1 MTNQIKRCGTATTF
15 GLDSSTPVVRM
26 TVFMDEEGTVSA
38 QLDGI
43 DVLPQEQLVQILAI
57 ALEDIIEN
65 HIDQ

>member
-1 MTNQIKRCGTATTF
+1 MTNQIKRCGTATNF
-15 GLDSSTPVVRM
+15 GLDSSTPVARM
-26 TVFMDEEGTVSA
+26 TVFMDEEGTVTA

-65 HIDQ
+65 HVDQ